1 MNQKK
6 NVNQTNS
13 IPQVRIWISKLTP
26 SEKLNLK

>member
-1 MNQKK
+1 MDQK

-26 SEKLNLK
+26 SEKLSFK